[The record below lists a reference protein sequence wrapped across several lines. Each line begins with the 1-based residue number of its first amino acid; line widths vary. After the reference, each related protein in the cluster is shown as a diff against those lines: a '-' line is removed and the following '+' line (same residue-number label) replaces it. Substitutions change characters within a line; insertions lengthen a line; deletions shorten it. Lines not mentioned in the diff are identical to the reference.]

1 MLGKARAR
9 GQRQDPPIVSTR
21 PGPPP
26 HLSGETSICPVSRWR
41 RWSHWLLFL
50 LVLALS
56 VLPRV
61 HDLGTWR
68 DNQHLYFFENEPL
81 LQNFDGYYY
90 LRFAQNLRDGKYR
103 PVDELR
109 RAPEP
114 PPRPYPPPLLSY
126 VTVLFSTVT
135 TLSLDW
141 AAALLPV
148 LLSLSLAPLM
158 FILCRQFQISTL
170 PSAIAALVCMTSQ
183 TYVDRTSL
191 GFYDTDS
198 LIVPF
203 SVGASILALGFAL
216 HLSPQRYLYLLG
228 AAANA
233 AVFAWW
239 WDQAPEAVAMICIM
253 PLLFSAALYYR
264 PRRREGLLVCTAV
277 IASFLAF
284 LVAVPEAVRDAS
296 RNILEVTTFGA
307 RGASEYFPAVAGDID
322 ELRAVNWRQLIDGTI
337 GFAASLTLGLVGL
350 LWLAWTHPRRTAV
363 ALTVPVMLALSVFLF
378 GYRAMIFWGPPLG
391 LALAF
396 LIDAMDKRF
405 EQHRPWLGAAAA
417 AVVVAIAVLPNV
429 VKEMRTPSTAP
440 RTKNLIQAVPS
451 IRERTPENAIIWTS
465 WTAGYP
471 LMYFTGRRV
480 IADGEF
486 MSGERRVY
494 IYLPLASRDPNF
506 SRNFIRFYA
515 ARGTRGLRQIDE
527 LAGPGLGL
535 RWARRELGRTPE
547 EAALSLLELSPKA
560 ESARACASVA
570 TCREF
575 LFPSRTDPIYLL
587 LNHEIF
593 AGRWFWYGTWDTV
606 EKQGESSAIK
616 RLFHIRHKGDTIHVS
631 EDLEFDVNKGRRLQ
645 LVGDGKSFTRELG
658 RLMTYTGSALATWD
672 YDHEGGFHLEWMR
685 QNGFGAIMT
694 PNVADTFFNKLL
706 IRHTTNPAY
715 FRPTA
720 LSSPYYSIWE
730 VVPNP

>member
-1 MLGKARAR
+1 MSIRH
-9 GQRQDPPIVSTR
+9 QS
-21 PGPPP
+21 PP
-26 HLSGETSICPVSRWR
+26 HLFCWR

-50 LVLALS
+50 LVLTLS
-56 VLPRV
+56 LLPRA

-68 DNQHLYFFENEPL
+68 DNQQLHFFENEPL
-81 LQNFDGYYY
+81 LLNFDGYYY
-90 LRFAQNLRDGKYR
+90 LRLAQDLRDGKYR

-109 RAPEP
+109 TAPEP

-126 VTVLFSTVT
+126 VTLLFSAMT

-158 FILCRQFQISTL
+158 FVLCRQFQIPAL

-198 LIVPF
+198 LIVSF
-203 SVGASILALGFAL
+203 SVGASILALGFGL
-216 HLSPQRYLYLLG
+216 HQPPRRYLYLLG
-228 AAANA
+228 AVANA
-233 AVFAWW
+233 ALFAWW
-239 WDQAPEAVAMICIM
+239 WDQAPEAVALICLM
-253 PLLFSAALYYR
+253 PLVFSAALYYR
-264 PRRREGLLVCTAV
+264 PGRREGFLVCTAV
-277 IASFLAF
+277 TASLLTL
-284 LVAVPEAVRDAS
+284 LVAVPEAVRDAF
-296 RNILEVTTFGA
+296 RTILEVTTLGVQ
-307 RGASEYFPAVAGDID
+307 GDNEHFPAFGGDIN
-322 ELRAVNWRQLIDGTI
+322 ELRTVNWKQLVDGTT
-337 GFAASLTLGLVGL
+337 GLVASLLLGLIGL
-350 LWLAWTHPRRTAV
+350 LWLAWRHPRRTAV
-363 ALTVPVMLALSVFLF
+363 ALTVPVVLAFSVLLF

-396 LIDAMDKRF
+396 LINTIDESF
-405 EQHRPWLGAAAA
+405 GQHRPWLGWTAA
-417 AVVVAIAVLPNV
+417 AVIVAMAVLPNV
-429 VKEMRTPSTAP
+429 VKETTTPSTLP
-440 RTKNLIQAVPS
+440 GTRYIVQAAPS
-451 IRERTPENAIIWTS
+451 IRERTPENAVIWTS

-494 IYLPLASRDPNF
+494 TYLPLASRDPNF

-515 ARGTRGLRQIDE
+515 AHGTRGLRRLDE
-527 LAGPGLGL
+527 LVGPGLGL
-535 RWARRELGRTPE
+535 AWAKREFGRTPE
-547 EAALSLLELSPKA
+547 EAARSLLELSLKT
-560 ESARACASVA
+560 ESARACESAAS
-570 TCREF
+570 CEEF

-587 LNHEIF
+587 LNHQMF
-593 AGRWFWYGTWDTV
+593 GYRWFWYGTWDTA

-616 RLFHIRHKGDTIHVS
+616 RLFNVRRVGDTIHLD
-631 EDLEFDVNKGRRLQ
+631 EDLEFDVNRSLRLQ
-645 LVGDGKSFTRELG
+645 LEGDGKSFNREVV
-658 RLMTYTGSALATWD
+658 RLVTYTGNALTTRTRD
-672 YDHEGGFHLEWMR
+672 VDVDGFHLEWI
-685 QNGFGAIMT
+685 QGNGFGAVMT
-694 PNVADTFFNKLL
+694 PNVADTLFNKLL
-706 IRHTTNPAY
+706 IRHTIKPGH